1 MKNNNGFTLIELLAT
16 ITIMSIVLFL
26 VIPSIMNLVNNNQ
39 SKSFEYYGQSLIEAA
54 KIYVRKE
61 DEDITPLGIKE
72 WSGCVDISYQ
82 ELLAADLIKPYS
94 DEQYDCT
101 DAIVRYTREENASSY
116 QYNLTCLDTTD
127 HTISF
132 TEQMFTLNTCT
143 VQPVE

>member
-1 MKNNNGFTLIELLAT
+1 MDKKGFTLIELLAT
-16 ITIMSIVLFL
+16 IVIMSLILIMVM
-26 VIPSIMNLVNNNQ
+26 PSIRALRNNNEKKQ
-39 SKSFEYYGQSLIEAA
+39 YEYYADSLVEAA

-101 DAIVRYTREENASSY
+101 DAVVRYTREENASSY

-132 TEQMFTLNTCT
+132 TEQMFTPNTCT
-143 VQPVE
+143 VQPME

>member
-1 MKNNNGFTLIELLAT
+1 MNKKGFTLIELLVT
-16 ITIMSIVLFL
+16 IVIMALILIMV
-26 VIPSIMNLVNNNQ
+26 VPSITALQNNN
-39 SKSFEYYGQSLIEAA
+39 KDKPYEYYADSLIEAA

-143 VQPVE
+143 VQPME

>member
-94 DEQYDCT
+94 DEQHDCT
-101 DAIVRYTREENASSY
+101 DAVVRYTREENASSY

-143 VQPVE
+143 VQPME